1 MCLKAQTSLC
11 NKGPYI
17 QGCSLSSNHVHLWEL
32 EHKEGRAWKSWC
44 FQTVVLEVT
53 LESPLDHKEI
63 KPVNPKGNQPWIF
76 IGRTDA
82 EAEAPILG
90 PPDVKNWLSGKD
102 PNAGKAWR
110 QEEKGTTEDEMVGWH
125 HGLNGHESEQAPGG
139 GEGQGSLACCNPW
152 VGHDLAT
159 EQQKN
164 LTVNKKNTLWTGW
177 VYPRNKRL
185 TQHSKKSVEFSVS
198 AYKRKTISKTAE
210 NHLLTIPT
218 TTRLHALKGWILWY
232 VN

>member
-1 MCLKAQTSLC
+1 M
-11 NKGPYI
+11 
-17 QGCSLSSNHVHLWEL
+17 WEL
-32 EHKEGRAWKSWC
+32 YHKEGWPLKNWC
-44 FQTVVLEVT
+44 FWTVVLEKT
-53 LESPLDHKEI
+53 LES
-63 KPVNPKGNQPWIF
+63 
-76 IGRTDA
+76 
-82 EAEAPILG
+82 
-90 PPDVKNWLSGKD
+90 
-102 PNAGKAWR
+102 
-110 QEEKGTTEDEMVGWH
+110 
-125 HGLNGHESEQAPGG
+125 
-139 GEGQGSLACCNPW
+139 SLACKEINSEYPFEGLMLKLQYFGHLIQRSDSLEKTLMLGNIDSRRKWGQQRMRWLDSITDSRDKSWANSEIVKDWCTAVDGIA